1 MALIRQRTQ
10 KKFFI
15 NSAYGCLITSVF
27 LLSGCAPQ
35 PKINYNETDINA
47 TANSTAIQFESLK
60 TATAILIKK
69 TEVYDR
75 ALSEHRALSQSVNQ
89 KDATLNTISTS
100 HEDLSTKV
108 LLLTNEISGL
118 KNEIDTLKNLQKQN
132 QAEVIPAISPLS
144 QPSTSA
150 QTEPSVSHSKSTKKS
165 NSSNQKTKKSPTKSS
180 TKNTEPSKQKSTDLK
195 KTDAPSSHHV
205 PSGFTKETGK
215 VIVRF
220 KNTFVRTAPEPLK
233 STESN
238 CVKEGDVFTYSA
250 KNDNW
255 YLLKSGK
262 YISRKSVVE
271 LSTSKK

>member
-1 MALIRQRTQ
+1 MALVHQITH
-10 KKFFI
+10 KKFLVS
-15 NSAYGCLITSVF
+15 SAYGCLISSVF

-118 KNEIDTLKNLQKQN
+118 KNEIDTLKNLQKKN
-132 QAEVIPAISPLS
+132 QTEVIPAIAPLS
-144 QPSTSA
+144 QPSTSV
-150 QTEPSVSHSKSTKKS
+150 QTEPSIPHSKSNKKS
-165 NSSNQKTKKSPTKSS
+165 NSPDQKTKKSPTRQS
-180 TKNTEPSKQKSTDLK
+180 TKSTEPSKEKSTDGK
-195 KTDAPSSHHV
+195 QTDHSTTHCIPV
-205 PSGFTKETGK
+205 EFTEETGK

-220 KNTFVRTAPEPLK
+220 KNTFVRTAPKPLK

-238 CVKEGDVFTYSA
+238 SVKEGEVFSYTA

-262 YISRKSVVE
+262 YISKKSVVE